1 MNKITS
7 KVFVIDDDEEILFA
21 YSLLIKSAGYN
32 VECFDGINQLLER
45 ENYNGAGCILLDVF
59 LGGKTGIELQEE
71 IESKFECLPI
81 IFISGH
87 GNIPMSV
94 ETIKKGA
101 VNFLQKPIDER
112 DLLIAIEEAI
122 YKSNTLITKYAE
134 VEKYK
139 SLVNTLT
146 AREYEIFRYV
156 ITGIQNKHI
165 ALELGIAEHT
175 VKNHRLN
182 ITEKLGVKSVAEMI
196 HIAEKLNI
204 KAALVNHN
212 TY

>member
-1 MNKITS
+1 MNKVNS
-7 KVFVIDDDEEILFA
+7 KVFVIDDDEEILA
-21 YSLLIKSAGYN
+21 GYSLLLRSAGYS
-32 VECFDGINQLLER
+32 VECFNRTDQFLAS

-59 LGGKTGIELQEE
+59 LEGKTGIELQEE
-71 IESKFECLPI
+71 IEFKFECLPI

-139 SLVNTLT
+139 
-146 AREYEIFRYV
+146 
-156 ITGIQNKHI
+156 
-165 ALELGIAEHT
+165 
-175 VKNHRLN
+175 
-182 ITEKLGVKSVAEMI
+182 
-196 HIAEKLNI
+196 
-204 KAALVNHN
+204 
-212 TY
+212 